1 MFRLQSR
8 NPLVLDWVKK
18 VNGIEISHSV
28 FVFQGKGIQGK
39 LLKQFLTG
47 GHEMFAQR
55 GHSYWRTEQL
65 MDPINKLVEDGEITL
80 SDLTNKQRFMSLGS
94 CGGIRA
100 YSELA
105 TLFNNKVDILA
116 TVGTG
121 KAVINNPY
129 NEFLF
134 EAVAKE
140 NGNLSWDDLAE
151 RSSKIFKQGLG
162 EDYLQPGSLPAILH
176 KIMDQKTIDHGI
188 N

>member
-1 MFRLQSR
+1 
-8 NPLVLDWVKK
+8 VVDWVKT
-18 VNGIEISHSV
+18 VNSIEISHSV
-28 FVFQGKGIQGK
+28 YLFQGEALQRE
-39 LLKQFLTG
+39 LLRQFLTG

-65 MDPINKLVEDGEITL
+65 IDPISKLVEDGAVTDA
-80 SDLTNKQRFMSLGS
+80 DLAAKQRFMSLGS

-105 TLFNNKVDILA
+105 TLFNNNVDILA

-134 EAVAKE
+134 EAVARADE
-140 NGNLSWDDLAE
+140 DLSWDDIQE
-151 RSSKIFKQGLG
+151 RSAKIFKRGLG

-176 KIMDQKTIDHGI
+176 KIMDQKIIDNGTD
-188 N
+188 

>member
-1 MFRLQSR
+1 
-8 NPLVLDWVKK
+8 
-18 VNGIEISHSV
+18 
-28 FVFQGKGIQGK
+28 
-39 LLKQFLTG
+39 
-47 GHEMFAQR
+47 MFAQR

-65 MDPINKLVEDGEITL
+65 IDPISKLVEEGAVTDV
-80 SDLTNKQRFMSLGS
+80 DLGSKQRFMSLGS

-105 TLFNNKVDILA
+105 NLFDNNVDILA

-121 KAVINNPY
+121 KAVVNNPY

-134 EAVAKE
+134 EAVAKA
-140 NGNLSWDDLAE
+140 NKDLSWDDIAE

-176 KIMDQKTIDHGI
+176 KIMDQKSIDKKPDE
-188 N
+188 NDTD